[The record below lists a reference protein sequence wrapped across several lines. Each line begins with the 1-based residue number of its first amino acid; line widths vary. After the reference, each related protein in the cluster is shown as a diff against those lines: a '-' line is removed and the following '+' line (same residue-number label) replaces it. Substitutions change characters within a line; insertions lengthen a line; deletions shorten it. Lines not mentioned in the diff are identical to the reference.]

1 MYANQSSVANP
12 GGSVED
18 PNRQMLREQLVAGDI
33 MQKQLA
39 KEREDERIMSQ
50 LRAEFARIDINHD
63 GSITLDEIV
72 RFLNDQT

>member
-1 MYANQSSVANP
+1 
-12 GGSVED
+12 
-18 PNRQMLREQLVAGDI
+18 